1 MSSAV
6 EASVDSFFG
15 ESPEGKLEK
24 FRKREKNEF
33 SVERKSLSLSGSQTS
48 LSDESDSEA
57 STTTRSG
64 CQG

>member
-6 EASVDSFFG
+6 DASVDSFFG

-24 FRKREKNEF
+24 FRKREKWDF

-64 CQG
+64 C